1 MPYWR
6 HSHQKRLRW
15 PIASQSWPIV
25 TPTPYWPLSHR
36 HQSEVNF
43 VFGEVVRG
51 CTWWVSTKLYL
62 SGSTHCMWSLSLQPL
77 LSSSKLWPSNGFIW
91 IFIDTCRHCVALYA
105 KDRVK
110 QSVVASL
117 ETSRKISRDS
127 ALHSRQPS
135 FASSYQVDNQA
146 SWNTNAKIQNYSR
159 LAIHFWIVQLTNHHQ
174 NYHHANNFGHFI
186 PDMLGTSAWLSESVH
201 KG

>member
-1 MPYWR
+1 M
-6 HSHQKRLRW
+6 
-15 PIASQSWPIV
+15 
-25 TPTPYWPLSHR
+25 
-36 HQSEVNF
+36 
-43 VFGEVVRG
+43 
-51 CTWWVSTKLYL
+51 
-62 SGSTHCMWSLSLQPL
+62 
-77 LSSSKLWPSNGFIW
+77 
-91 IFIDTCRHCVALYA
+91 ALYA

-146 SWNTNAKIQNYSR
+146 SSNTNAKIQNYSR
-159 LAIHFWIVQLTNHHQ
+159 LAIHFWIIQLTNHHQ